1 MGGGVIMS
9 ILFTFPGQGPQE
21 VGMLHRLPDDPA
33 TQQLLAEASSV
44 LHEDVLQLDTH
55 SALANTRAVQLCLL
69 IAGVAYARQ
78 LQQAGVQP
86 EFVSGLSIG
95 AYPAAVIA
103 GALSFTDAV
112 RLVALRGQ
120 FMHDA
125 YPSGYG
131 LSAIVGLQLR
141 QVEQIAAGIHSQTT
155 PLYIANINTD
165 DQIVLAGSDAAMAA
179 ARTAA
184 QALGARKTQK
194 LNVSVPSH
202 CALLD
207 SPAQQLEDAFSQVD
221 VKRPSIAYL
230 SSSSARVL
238 WQPERIR
245 DDLIFNMARTVRWYD
260 AMSAAVERNIR
271 LAIEMPTGAVLTGLT
286 RPLMAQAPGR
296 GGEAIAMSQQPLA
309 TIQELAKREL
319 LHTR

>member
-1 MGGGVIMS
+1 MS

-21 VGMLHRLPDDPA
+21 VGMLHRLPGDPA
-33 TQQLLAEASSV
+33 TQQLLVDASSV
-44 LHEDVLQLDTH
+44 LHEDVLQLDTD

-78 LQQAGVQP
+78 LQLTGIQP

-103 GALSFTDAV
+103 GALSFADAI

-125 YPSGYG
+125 YPCGYG

-141 QVEQIAAGIHSQTT
+141 QVEQIVAGIHSPTT

-165 DQIVLAGSDAAMAA
+165 EQIVLAGSDTAMAT

-184 QALGARKTQK
+184 QAIGARKTQK

-207 SPAQQLEDAFSQVD
+207 HPASQLAEAFAAVEIH
-221 VKRPSIAYL
+221 RPHTAYL

-260 AMSAAVERNIR
+260 AMSAAVERDIR

-296 GGEAIAMSQQPLA
+296 AGEAIAMSQQPLA
-309 TIQELAKREL
+309 TIEELARREL
-319 LHTR
+319 AYAR

>member
-1 MGGGVIMS
+1 MS

-21 VGMLHRLPDDPA
+21 VGMLHRLPADSV
-33 TQQLLAEASSV
+33 TQQLLADASSV
-44 LHEDVLQLDTH
+44 LGEDVLLLDTAA
-55 SALANTRAVQLCLL
+55 ALAGTRAVQLCLL

-78 LQQAGVQP
+78 LQHAGIEP
-86 EFVSGLSIG
+86 AYVSGLSIG
-95 AYPAAVIA
+95 AYPAAVVA

-112 RLVALRGQ
+112 KLVALRGQ

-141 QVEQIAAGIHSQTT
+141 QVEQIVASIHSAEM

-165 DQIVLAGSDAAMAA
+165 EQIVLAGSDAAMTA

-207 SPAQQLEDAFSQVD
+207 HPARQLSEAFAD
-221 VKRPSIAYL
+221 VEICRPQTAYL

-260 AMSAAVERNIR
+260 AMSAAVERDIR
-271 LAIEMPTGAVLTGLT
+271 LAVEMPTGAVLTGLT

-296 GGEAIAMSQQPLA
+296 AGEAIAMSQQPLA
-309 TIQELAKREL
+309 TIQELARREL
-319 LHTR
+319 IDAR